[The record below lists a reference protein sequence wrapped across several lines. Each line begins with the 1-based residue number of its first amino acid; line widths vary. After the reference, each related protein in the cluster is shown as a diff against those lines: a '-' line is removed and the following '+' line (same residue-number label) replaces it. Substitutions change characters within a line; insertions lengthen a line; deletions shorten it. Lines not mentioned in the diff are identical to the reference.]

1 MKGEGLLTMPRP
13 LKPRV
18 LLWADLSYADMEE
31 VEAAQ
36 TTEELQRALGR
47 ALALQL
53 SRPSDSILADMYLY
67 AVLFCRERQFN
78 REQTSVLVSIVRA
91 LHLAN
96 TETPLNNMEYCFN
109 YFTEL
114 VLCHCV
120 RRPPFSID
128 LFSPEQATQI
138 TEYLVNTY
146 FRHYALYKYTF
157 TPQVRLDLSL
167 TYCGMPEAE
176 AVDSDSLE
184 PGPGTDEEKET
195 ATEVLES
202 TAHDE
207 EIKDTEVDH
216 TGPTPW
222 AELSQIVQRELS
234 SEVRR
239 VQTVLEQQLRESTQ
253 RLDSRLSSV
262 ETRRDKKK

>member
-1 MKGEGLLTMPRP
+1 SLQPRP

-96 TETPLNNMEYCFN
+96 TGTPLNNMEYCFN

-167 TYCGMPEAE
+167 TYCGMPG
-176 AVDSDSLE
+176 LTLRW
-184 PGPGTDEEKET
+184 PGTDEEKET

-262 ETRRDKKK
+262 ETRRDKKKTPLSKRKTNEN

>member
-120 RRPPFSID
+120 R
-128 LFSPEQATQI
+128 
-138 TEYLVNTY
+138 
-146 FRHYALYKYTF
+146 
-157 TPQVRLDLSL
+157 VRLDLSL